1 MTLDHPVS
9 EHDLV
14 CHARFSR
21 LSLPSRHE
29 QIRVPRTSRALP
41 FAYGSSE
48 IRNVGRIVIFVV
60 DAASSGRSDGGLLCR
75 VKNGQAGDGLPSGQ
89 SLRLRGGHWSQPQP
103 QCMDASRR
111 ENEALGVSAACQ

>member
-1 MTLDHPVS
+1 VTLDHPVS

-48 IRNVGRIVIFVV
+48 IRDVGRIVIFVV
-60 DAASSGRSDGGLLCR
+60 A
-75 VKNGQAGDGLPSGQ
+75 
-89 SLRLRGGHWSQPQP
+89 QPARARA
-103 QCMDASRR
+103 M
-111 ENEALGVSAACQ
+111 